1 MTESKSSLP
10 WWPFVAAD
18 ALFLGLA
25 ALFLRQGHT
34 PLLWWEAV
42 LLIACVAAGA
52 VCGLLPFLRRNQ
64 DEQALAQARL
74 LADALNQLQKI
85 DDVAAQIVGATNQW
99 REFRLQTDEVSAST
113 KTLAGSIAAEAKVFS
128 EFLQKA
134 NDSEKGHLRL
144 EAEKLRRA
152 ETEWL
157 QVVIHILDRVSALY
171 AAARH
176 SGQPGLFEQL
186 GQFQNGCR
194 DIARRVGLAPVT
206 GREGDPFDP
215 TLHQQKDKTAATEN
229 AVVGETLA
237 PGYTFQGKLVRR
249 TLVALK
255 SRSEEPAGVGTKS

>member
-10 WWPFVAAD
+10 WWPFLAVD

-42 LLIACVAAGA
+42 LLLACVAAGA
-52 VCGLLPFLRRNQ
+52 ACCLLPFLRRNE

-74 LADALNQLQKI
+74 LADAMNQFQKI
-85 DDVAAQIVGATNQW
+85 NEVAAQIAGATHQW
-99 REFRLQTDEVSAST
+99 REFRLQADEIGAST
-113 KTLAGSIAAEAKVFS
+113 KSLAGSISAEAKAFS

-157 QVVIHILDRVSALY
+157 Q
-171 AAARH
+171 
-176 SGQPGLFEQL
+176 
-186 GQFQNGCR
+186 
-194 DIARRVGLAPVT
+194 
-206 GREGDPFDP
+206 
-215 TLHQQKDKTAATEN
+215 
-229 AVVGETLA
+229 
-237 PGYTFQGKLVRR
+237 
-249 TLVALK
+249 
-255 SRSEEPAGVGTKS
+255 